1 MEEGLESQ
9 VSLLPLISSNQSKSG
24 CCWRPVDIFFYS
36 LTCLR
41 TKMNSRRGSPGSSS
55 SGNNSHPT
63 SEGKE
68 TSDVEHLS
76 RGVGEVRLDS
86 APDDGG
92 EWEVYARKSKTKAG
106 SSSGKPWPPQN
117 SNSKAWGQQD
127 VGQKLVMQ
135 TNSGLGRAAGSNSW
149 FPQTADFRKPAGRGS
164 MRSPQYVAP
173 QTVISAPL
181 ENGWNWQDRAG
192 LAKARF
198 QEDDQINNNL
208 SSNDVASENSEADED
223 HDSDNA
229 DVDDDDIDMMDDS
242 DDDLMSDEFDSDAS
256 QKSHGTRK
264 NNRWFKKF
272 FEIMDSLTVDEI
284 NEPGRQWHC
293 PACRGGPGAIDWYR
307 GLQPLMAHAKTKGAN
322 RVMLHRELAELLDE
336 ELMRR
341 GASVVPAGEVFGK
354 WRGLNVEEKDYDIVW
369 PPMVVIMNTILEKD
383 ESDKWIGMGSQEL
396 LDYFSSYQAV
406 KARHAYGPQGHRGMS
421 ILIFE
426 SSPRGF
432 YEAERLHKHFADQ
445 GTSRNAW
452 DRRGALFHPGGKRQL
467 YGYMAMKEDVYI
479 FNRHSQGKSK
489 LKFEMRSFK
498 EMVVNQVNQMTEDNQ
513 LLIWLKNRVVQERMH
528 SKALEKSFDI
538 VSEKLR
544 KTMEENRIVRHR
556 TKMQHEQN
564 KEEMDYQ
571 EQFFKEQMK
580 VIHDEL
586 NAKEEDFEREQQEK
600 RERVKQSNANPS
612 SAEDNERGME
622 EIAEFIQLQEKE
634 MDEFVAKR
642 EMLEKEHEDKQ
653 VAMKKRHW
661 DEEVELE
668 KEFKT
673 QLTQLMESYSHH

>member
-1 MEEGLESQ
+1 
-9 VSLLPLISSNQSKSG
+9 
-24 CCWRPVDIFFYS
+24 
-36 LTCLR
+36 
-41 TKMNSRRGSPGSSS
+41 MNSRGGSWSSS
-55 SGNNSHPT
+55 TSGNNSHP
-63 SEGKE
+63 SAKGKE
-68 TSDVEHLS
+68 TSEVERLS

-92 EWEVYARKSKTKAG
+92 EWEVYARKAKTKAG
-106 SSSGKPWPPQN
+106 SSSGKPRPPQN
-117 SNSKAWGQQD
+117 SNSKAWVQQD
-127 VGQKLVMQ
+127 VAQKPVMR
-135 TNSGLGRAAGSNSW
+135 TNSGSGRAAGNNSW
-149 FPQTADFRKPAGRGS
+149 FPQAADYRKPAGRGRGS
-164 MRSPQYVAP
+164 TRPPQYVAT
-173 QTVISAPL
+173 QNAISAPL
-181 ENGWNWQDRAG
+181 EHGWNWQGRAG
-192 LAKARF
+192 SVQDRF
-198 QEDDQINNNL
+198 QDDDQTNYNL
-208 SSNDVASENSEADED
+208 SSNDAAGGDGEGDKD
-223 HDSDNA
+223 HDA
-229 DVDDDDIDMMDDS
+229 DDDDLDDDDIDMMDDS

-264 NNRWFKKF
+264 NNKWFKKF
-272 FEIMDSLTVDEI
+272 FEIMGSLTVEEI

-307 GLQPLMAHAKTKGAN
+307 GLQPLMAHAKTIGAK
-322 RVMLHRELAELLDE
+322 RVKLHRELAELLDE

-341 GASVVPAGEVFGK
+341 GTSVVPAGEVFGK
-354 WRGLNVEEKDYDIVW
+354 WKGLKVEEKDYDIVW
-369 PPMVVIMNTILEKD
+369 PPMVVIMNTILEKGED
-383 ESDKWIGMGSQEL
+383 DKWIGMGNQEL
-396 LDYFSSYQAV
+396 LDYFEKYPAV

-426 SSPRGF
+426 SSMRGF
-432 YEAERLHKHFADQ
+432 FEAERLHKHFVDQ
-445 GTSRNAW
+445 GTDRTAW
-452 DRRGALFHPGGKRQL
+452 DRRGALFYPGGKRQL
-467 YGYMAMKEDVYI
+467 YGYMAKKEDLDI
-479 FNRHSQGKSK
+479 FNRHAQAKSK
-489 LKFEMRSFK
+489 LKFEMRSYK

-513 LLIWLKNRVVQERMH
+513 QLIWFKNKVVKERKH
-528 SKALEKSFDI
+528 SRALEKSFDI

-586 NAKEEDFEREQQEK
+586 NAKEEDFERKQQEK
-600 RERVKQSNANPS
+600 RERVKQSKAYPS
-612 SAEDNERGME
+612 SEKDKKRGME

-634 MDEFVAKR
+634 MEEFVAKR
-642 EMLEKEHEDKQ
+642 EMLEKGHEDKL

>member
-1 MEEGLESQ
+1 M
-9 VSLLPLISSNQSKSG
+9 
-24 CCWRPVDIFFYS
+24 
-36 LTCLR
+36 T
-41 TKMNSRRGSPGSSS
+41 SRRGSWSSSS
-55 SGNNSHPT
+55 SGNNSHP
-63 SEGKE
+63 SSKGKE
-68 TSDVEHLS
+68 TSEVEQLS

-86 APDDGG
+86 TPDDGG
-92 EWEVYARKSKTKAG
+92 EWEVYNKKSKNKAG

-127 VGQKLVMQ
+127 VVQKPVMR
-135 TNSGLGRAAGSNSW
+135 TNSGSGRAAGNNTW
-149 FPQTADFRKPAGRGS
+149 FPQSADLRKPAGRGS

-173 QTVISAPL
+173 QYVSPQTMVSAPL
-181 ENGWNWQDRAG
+181 EHGWNWQGRAG
-192 LAKARF
+192 SAQARF
-198 QEDDQINNNL
+198 QADHQINDNL
-208 SSNDVASENSEADED
+208 TSNYAADEDSEADKD
-223 HDSDNA
+223 HDADDD
-229 DVDDDDIDMMDDS
+229 DVDDDDSDTMLDDS

-272 FEIMDSLTVDEI
+272 FEIMDSLTVEEI

-307 GLQPLMAHAKTKGAN
+307 GLQPLMAHAKTIGAK
-322 RVMLHRELAELLDE
+322 RVKLHRELAELLDE

-341 GASVVPAGEVFGK
+341 GTSVVPAGEVFGK
-354 WRGLNVEEKDYDIVW
+354 WKGLKVEERDFDIVW

-383 ESDKWIGMGSQEL
+383 ENDKWIGMGNQEL
-396 LDYFSSYQAV
+396 LDYFNSYQAV

-432 YEAERLHKHFADQ
+432 FEAERLHKLFQDQ
-445 GTSRNAW
+445 GTDRNAW

-467 YGYMAMKEDVYI
+467 YGYMARKEDLDI
-479 FNRHSQGKSK
+479 FNRHSQAKSK
-489 LKFEMRSFK
+489 LKFEMRSYK

-513 LLIWLKNRVVQERMH
+513 KLIWLKNKVVKERRH
-528 SKALEKSFDI
+528 SKALEESFDI

-556 TKMQHEQN
+556 TMMQHEQN

-580 VIHDEL
+580 LIHDEV

-612 SAEDNERGME
+612 SAEDKKKGME
-622 EIAEFIQLQEKE
+622 TIAEFIQLQEKE
-634 MDEFVAKR
+634 MEEFVAKR
-642 EMLEKEHEDKQ
+642 ETLEKEHEQKL

-673 QLTQLMESYSHH
+673 QLTQLMESYSQH